1 LNRDSTSTDDQEK
14 IMTRA
19 VATPAVAAE
28 LEILREQ
35 TRAIHRVLHL
45 NTEGLTQQDSLI
57 QPQPA
62 GNCLNWVVGHL
73 VNTYDAIV
81 LPLLGEAPVLGKE
94 ALKRYDRY
102 SPPLR
107 DAGEALPLGELLAA
121 WDEASKRVDVGLARI
136 SQERLDQPAPFSP
149 RNNPDE
155 TIRTLLAAV
164 IFHQAYHVG
173 QTALHRRMAGKEG
186 AIK

>member
-1 LNRDSTSTDDQEK
+1 
-14 IMTRA
+14 MTNA
-19 VATPAVAAE
+19 VASPTVAAE

-35 TRAIHRVLHL
+35 SRVIHLVLRL
-45 NTEGLTQQDSLI
+45 NTDGLTQEESLI
-57 QPQPA
+57 QPQPG

-73 VNTYDAIV
+73 LHAYDAAL

-94 ALKRYDRY
+94 ALKRYERH

-107 DAGEALPLGELLAA
+107 EPGEALPLVELLAA
-121 WDEASKRVDVGLARI
+121 WDEASKRVDAGMAHI
-136 SQERLDQPAPFSP
+136 PPERLDQPAPFSP

-155 TIRTLLAAV
+155 TVRSLLTIS

-173 QTALHRRMAGKEG
+173 QTALHRRMAGKAG
-186 AIK
+186 AIN